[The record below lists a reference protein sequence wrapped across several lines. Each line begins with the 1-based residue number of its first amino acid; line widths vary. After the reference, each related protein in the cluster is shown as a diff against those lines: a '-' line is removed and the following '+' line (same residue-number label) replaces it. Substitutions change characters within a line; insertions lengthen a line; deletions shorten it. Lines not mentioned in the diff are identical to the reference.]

1 MLAQAASTGRAKA
14 RAAGELG
21 QGTPRPCHGI
31 ISSYLGS
38 TAEVSCWKE
47 SSDRGFDLSEFPKY
61 CQCPQLFLQVVLKIR
76 ALGRV
81 DGG

>member
-47 SSDRGFDLSEFPKY
+47 SSDRGFDFQNFQNIVNVHSCSCRWF
-61 CQCPQLFLQVVLKIR
+61 
-76 ALGRV
+76 
-81 DGG
+81 